1 MEKSLSPHFISLSL
15 SRFNHSCKPNLG
27 FGFCGWQMRL
37 YSTCNIQ
44 SGEELCKCY
53 TDMVYFFNRLERAE
67 YLKNKFNFDCICN
80 GCKIIDHVS
89 DTRRERLRFLAQSLR
104 DRRRL
109 AIKRRDLDMILESIE
124 IMKVES
130 LEHNI
135 AETYRLALDWAMEL
149 GEYGSITEDRNEE
162 LLLGVEE
169 RSNILGLISTEYFK
183 LMELSKGENHP
194 NNPMPK

>member
-1 MEKSLSPHFISLSL
+1 
-15 SRFNHSCKPNLG
+15 
-27 FGFCGWQMRL
+27 
-37 YSTCNIQ
+37 
-44 SGEELCKCY
+44 
-53 TDMVYFFNRLERAE
+53 MVYFFNRLERAE

-89 DTRRERLRFLAQSLR
+89 DTRRERLRFLAQSLSQ
-104 DRRRL
+104 RL
-109 AIKRRDLDMILESIE
+109 SIKRSDLDMILECIE
-124 IMKVES
+124 IMKVEA

-135 AETYRLALDWAMEL
+135 AETYRLCLDWATEL

-169 RSNILGLISTEYFK
+169 RTNILGLISTEYFK

>member
-1 MEKSLSPHFISLSL
+1 
-15 SRFNHSCKPNLG
+15 
-27 FGFCGWQMRL
+27 
-37 YSTCNIQ
+37 
-44 SGEELCKCY
+44 
-53 TDMVYFFNRLERAE
+53 
-67 YLKNKFNFDCICN
+67 
-80 GCKIIDHVS
+80 
-89 DTRRERLRFLAQSLR
+89 
-104 DRRRL
+104 
-109 AIKRRDLDMILESIE
+109 MILESIE